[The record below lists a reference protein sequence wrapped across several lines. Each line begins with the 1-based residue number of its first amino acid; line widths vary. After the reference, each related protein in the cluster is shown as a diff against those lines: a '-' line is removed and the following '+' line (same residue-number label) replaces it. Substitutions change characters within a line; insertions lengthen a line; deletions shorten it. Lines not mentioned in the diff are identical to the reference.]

1 MNESPEKPSGVR
13 ILRWILLIIGA
24 VALFFAGSKFIFHFR
39 PFIPQKGFYV
49 CCNLIA
55 IGFLIWMLMP
65 ILRRLVALER
75 RFFRWFLTW
84 RILRRVLVSVG
95 ILALLLPL
103 FYAEEN
109 WRGQR
114 AWENC
119 KRELEAKG
127 VVLDWNKFIPPPVP
141 DDQNFFKAPKMMEW
155 FVRSTNTISSP
166 NTNGLSQR
174 LSNAYTTNNPVVL
187 AEWTWQRLLTAKNIA
202 AADSENADL
211 VLKYSST
218 PSHLHTFV
226 EANVPPVVDET
237 PRTPQSYASPDLNR
251 RISRLLQNV
260 VGTNIII
267 GLRGEWLLAK
277 SHAEIKPARIIL
289 LSGMKP
295 DPEIVAWFTQCFPT
309 NATGGGSP
317 RIHVEP
323 PIGTIPFPNTFRV
336 ILDSAYSVA
345 DFLAWSDQFA
355 PDFDL
360 VREALKR
367 PYARMDGDY
376 SKPHEQPIPNFVTV
390 RMVAQTL
397 AQRAKCELLLGQPD
411 KALQDLTLMHD
422 MCRLLEAAPTGKP
435 MTLVSAMINVAVTGL
450 YVYTLA
456 NGLESHAWKES
467 QLVVLQ
473 KQLAEINLAPF
484 MIGAFACE
492 PAGSVSWLEH
502 NKPSELFNLS
512 AIVTRSNRP
521 ETLWDKIRS
530 LKGRW
535 WDFVPHG
542 WICQNIV
549 HYRKITDDIH
559 ASLFDG
565 SGLVTPKKADRAARM
580 LEDKL
585 DQPGL
590 FDSLAAIAIPN
601 FSKALQTF
609 AFNQTKANEAQII
622 CALERWR
629 LAHGN
634 YPETLDALVPQFMEK
649 IPHDIIGGQPLHY
662 RRTPDGKFLLYS
674 IGWNETDDNG
684 SPGTLADVKNGDW
697 VWQYPLQ

>member
-1 MNESPEKPSGVR
+1 MWLFMNIEEPNLTPAQPPS
-13 ILRWILLIIGA
+13 
-24 VALFFAGSKFIFHFR
+24 
-39 PFIPQKGFYV
+39 
-49 CCNLIA
+49 
-55 IGFLIWMLMP
+55 
-65 ILRRLVALER
+65 
-75 RFFRWFLTW
+75 
-84 RILRRVLVSVG
+84 RILRRVLISVG
-95 ILALLLPL
+95 VLALLLAL

-119 KRELEAKG
+119 KRELETKG

-141 DDQNFFKAPKMMEW
+141 DDQNFFKASKMGVW
-155 FVRSTNTISSP
+155 FVRSQSGLTNELTR
-166 NTNGLSQR
+166 R
-174 LSNAYTTNNPVVL
+174 LDN
-187 AEWTWQRLLTAKNIA
+187 
-202 AADSENADL
+202 
-211 VLKYSST
+211 
-218 PSHLHTFV
+218 
-226 EANVPPVVDET
+226 VVDT
-237 PRTPQSYASPDLNR
+237 MANNLNEAFA
-251 RISRLLQNV
+251 V
-260 VGTNIII
+260 
-267 GLRGEWLLAK
+267 K
-277 SHAEIKPARIIL
+277 
-289 LSGMKP
+289 
-295 DPEIVAWFTQCFPT
+295 
-309 NATGGGSP
+309 
-317 RIHVEP
+317 
-323 PIGTIPFPNTFRV
+323 
-336 ILDSAYSVA
+336 Y
-345 DFLAWSDQFA
+345 LAWSDQFA

-390 RMVAQTL
+390 RSVAQTL

-411 KALQDLTLMHD
+411 KALQDLTLLHD

-473 KQLAEINLAPF
+473 KQLAEVNLAPF

-502 NKPSELFNLS
+502 YKPSELFNLS

-549 HYRKITDDIH
+549 HYRKISDDIH
-559 ASLFDG
+559 ASLFNG
-565 SGLVTPKKADRAARM
+565 TGLVTPKKADRAALM
-580 LEDKL
+580 LEEKL

-601 FSKALQTF
+601 FSKALQIF
-609 AFNQTKANEAQII
+609 AFNQTKANEAQIV
-622 CALERWR
+622 CALELHR
-629 LAHGN
+629 LANGN
-634 YPETLDALVPQFMEK
+634 YPDSLDALVPKFIAK
-649 IPHDIIGGQPLHY
+649 LPHDIIGGQPLHY
-662 RRTPDGKFLLYS
+662 HRAPDGKFLLYS
-674 IGWNETDDNG
+674 VGWNETDDNG